1 MQSLR
6 TFKERRETRAR
17 LQQLWNGIRGTCKQC
32 LHRLECSNML
42 TWRSWRDNLPAV
54 FLILYLAH
62 LVGNSL
68 FTASLPSDLVSNAA
82 AGANESS
89 TENDSSNVPTPADR
103 LAALGEEC
111 LVGRG
116 GDADSFRYR
125 DGQWF
130 CAEGALSTATFNFES
145 ARDALRMP
153 PTEPR
158 ATLRASLTAD
168 GGGARIVTLRG
179 DVAICA
185 SLHLRNA

>member
-6 TFKERRETRAR
+6 NFKERRETRAR
-17 LQQLWNGIRGTCKQC
+17 LQQLWNSIRSTCRQC
-32 LHRLECSNML
+32 LQRLEYSNML

-68 FTASLPSDLVSNAA
+68 FTVSLPSDLVSNAT
-82 AGANESS
+82 GEANESS

-103 LAALGEEC
+103 LAALGKEC

-116 GDADSFRYR
+116 SDGGSFRYR

-130 CAEGALSTATFNFES
+130 CAEGASSTATFNFEQ

-158 ATLRASLTAD
+158 ATLRASLAVD
-168 GGGARIVTLRG
+168 GGSARIVTLRG
-179 DVAICA
+179 DAAICA